1 VSQQRLASLFG
12 DAQSEGSDEHAAQLN
27 TTALEMAFDEFLET
41 LAAMAIFVQPD
52 PYLSLAHRLGNF
64 LAADLLPAL
73 QVRSV
78 RAGVVVWAQR
88 MRGRIHTVLV
98 FVCVLRSDAIPVR
111 CSCMWRAT
119 AILLL
124 FKCIELTWYLCS
136 FLYLRLHLHLYLYL
150 HLLPLPLLTIASHHQ
165 DKVKNLRRASILGP
179 KDAAAAVEQRAA
191 AALEAK
197 RAGTVA
203 ALVGIPA
210 PAP

>member
-1 VSQQRLASLFG
+1 MPSPPRALTPAPQPAVSQQRLASLFG

-111 CSCMWRAT
+111 CSCM
-119 AILLL
+119 
-124 FKCIELTWYLCS
+124 
-136 FLYLRLHLHLYLYL
+136 
-150 HLLPLPLLTIASHHQ
+150 
-165 DKVKNLRRASILGP
+165 
-179 KDAAAAVEQRAA
+179 
-191 AALEAK
+191 
-197 RAGTVA
+197 
-203 ALVGIPA
+203 
-210 PAP
+210 